1 MLHTVLFIVLQKSF
15 NMQTIRGADH
25 VHSKIFIWG
34 GGACKG
40 PVIKYLLGGV
50 EDIFFGGGYEKKQ
63 EPLRGVRKNN
73 RTSRGVPKS

>member
-25 VHSKIFIWG
+25 VHSKLFFFG

-50 EDIFFGGGYEKKQ
+50 EDIFGGYE
-63 EPLRGVRKNN
+63 KNN

>member
-34 GGACKG
+34 GACKG
-40 PVIKYLLGGV
+40 PFIKYLLGGV
-50 EDIFFGGGYEKKQ
+50 EDIWGGHTKKTQ
-63 EPLRGVRKNN
+63 EPLRGV
-73 RTSRGVPKS
+73 

>member
-15 NMQTIRGADH
+15 NMHTIRGADH
-25 VHSKIFIWG
+25 VHSKIFFL

-50 EDIFFGGGYEKKQ
+50 EDIVFGGGVRKKTRTSEGGTKKQ
-63 EPLRGVRKNN
+63 QNL
-73 RTSRGVPKS
+73 

>member
-25 VHSKIFIWG
+25 VHSNIFIW

-50 EDIFFGGGYEKKQ
+50 EDIFFWG
-63 EPLRGVRKNN
+63 GVRKNN